1 MDNNFELSRL
11 LFAAKYS
18 FDEIPGDGIGAD
30 SALSRSQSSLEG
42 RRISRKMASTIEK
55 VLFGAGLGL
64 AGTAAIYLYKE
75 RKREE
80 QEREG
85 SNVNMDT
92 PQSKARVFPFT
103 KTPGSWRIQPLLE
116 DDKKEK
122 VEVPEEDPKQS
133 PEKGVNK
140 EKVNRDSKEGEDDS
154 GNEKPKRS
162 LIEDAKTALHKTKEA
177 LHGGGREEK
186 KEEEEVGLFS
196 WFMGRQKAEEEG
208 AEDKKNEEKKE

>member
-133 PEKGVNK
+133 PEK
-140 EKVNRDSKEGEDDS
+140 VNRDSKEGEDDS

-177 LHGGGREEK
+177 LHGEREEK